1 MIKKLAW
8 DAFKNTGNINTFLEF
23 KEIESVER
31 NLMDTNLNQNANN
44 YLNSTLY
51 NNLEKENGNN
61 KN

>member
-23 KEIESVER
+23 KEIESVEKNLR
-31 NLMDTNLNQNANN
+31 NADF
-44 YLNSTLY
+44 NSTASNYFNNSLY
-51 NNLEKENGNN
+51 TNLEKENGNN

>member
-51 NNLEKENGNN
+51 NNLEKENGN
-61 KN
+61 KTL